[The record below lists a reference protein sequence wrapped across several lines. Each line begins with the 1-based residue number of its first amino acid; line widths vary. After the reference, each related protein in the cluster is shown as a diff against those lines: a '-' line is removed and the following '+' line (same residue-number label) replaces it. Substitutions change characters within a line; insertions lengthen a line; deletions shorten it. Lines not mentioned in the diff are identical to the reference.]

1 MKIEPSVS
9 DLSKIRVS
17 CEDCHLS
24 RLCLPDG
31 MTPEDQARIENLV
44 KHRHTIR
51 RGDYLFRS
59 GANFNALYAI
69 RSGSFKLFTYT
80 SDGDEQILGFYF
92 PGDIIGF
99 DAVHKHRHAS
109 SALALEISSYCVW
122 PFTRLEELGMSIPT
136 LQRRVLKL
144 MSREISHEHEHMNLL
159 CNKTA
164 EEKVG
169 TFLLALSARFSRT
182 GYSPTSFKL
191 AMSRQDIGNY
201 LGLSVETISRIM
213 GRFQKDKLIA
223 INNKS
228 IELLNPEVLV
238 RTSNQCSAHRNVAV
252 GHG

>member
-9 DLSKIRVS
+9 DLSKIRIT

-31 MTPEDQARIENLV
+31 LTSGDQAKIENLI

-59 GANFNALYAI
+59 GADFSALYSI

-99 DAVHKHRHAS
+99 DAVHKQRYAS

-122 PFTRLEELGMSIPT
+122 PFNRLEELGLSIPS
-136 LQRRVLKL
+136 LQRRMLEF
-144 MSREISHEHEHMNLL
+144 MSKEIAHEHDHMNLL

-169 TFLLALSARFSRT
+169 TFLLALSTRFSRT

-213 GRFQKDKLIA
+213 GRFQKDKLIT

-228 IELLNPEVLV
+228 VELLNPELLT
-238 RTSNQCSAHRNVAV
+238 RASNQCSAHRNAAT
-252 GHG
+252 GQG